1 MDDQPK
7 KGTRGRRANSITTT
21 PIFVDRVTAAAAF
34 ALSVS
39 TFEREVTLGKLP
51 KPRKLSGARVGW
63 LWSELLEAAAALP
76 VSDLLPP
83 ENTGAPKPRRRQA
96 ANDPAPPVRQAG

>member
-7 KGTRGRRANSITTT
+7 KARGKRANSIIAE
-21 PIFVDRVTAAAAF
+21 PIFVDRNTAAQAF

-39 TFEREVTLGKLP
+39 TFEREVTLGRLP

-63 LWSELLEAAAALP
+63 LWSELVAAAQALP

-83 ENTGAPKPRRRQA
+83 ENTGAPKPRRRKA
-96 ANDPAPPVRQAG
+96 ANDPESSVRQAG